1 MDDVI
6 ISEKRLPQTL
16 PELSKF
22 VLIGREKLNAVRAE
36 IRAIK
41 AVNLAT
47 EVYEQKLEEA
57 QEIADAVLD
66 AEVKIGELTAQMQKS
81 VGGRPSKT
89 IRTDAES
96 IKTKSEQLAE
106 IGIKQDTAE
115 RFERMASNPK
125 AVKAAKEEARQN
137 NEIVTRAAVL
147 RKIEEEEKKPHVAN
161 NSQDDEW
168 YTPEK
173 YIELAREVMGTI
185 DLDPASNDFANETVR
200 ANTFFTEEMNGLEQ
214 GWFGNVWLNPPYSS
228 VLIQK
233 FAEKVA
239 ENKFKQAIILV
250 NNATET
256 AWFEKMVEGASA
268 IVFHK
273 GRIKF
278 NKRDGQHGSP
288 LQGQAFI
295 YYGSNP
301 EQFLKVFSAIGWGAK
316 L

>member
-1 MDDVI
+1 MDEVI

-66 AEVKIGELTAQMQKS
+66 AEVKLGELTAQMEKATKQNAKKQFDSS
-81 VGGRPSKT
+81 V
-89 IRTDAES
+89 DL
-96 IKTKSEQLAE
+96 IKPKAQQLKE
-106 IGIKQDTAE
+106 IGIEQKTAE
-115 RFERMASNPK
+115 RFERMALHPE
-125 AVKAAKEEARQN
+125 AVEAAKEEARQN

-147 RKIEEEEKKPHVAN
+147 RKIEEEKKPHVVN

-168 YTPEK
+168 YTPAK

-200 ANTFFTEEMNGLEQ
+200 ANTFFTEEVNGLEQ

-228 VLIQK
+228 ALIQK

-239 ENKFKQAIILV
+239 ENEFKQAIILV

-301 EQFLKVFSAIGWGAK
+301 EQFLKVFSTIGWGAK

>member
-1 MDDVI
+1 MDEVI

-66 AEVKIGELTAQMQKS
+66 AEVKLGELTAQMEKATANQYTVQKDS
-81 VGGRPSKT
+81 GVPKQ
-89 IRTDAES
+89 
-96 IKTKSEQLAE
+96 KQLEE
-106 IGIKQDTAE
+106 IGITEKQKQ
-115 RFERMASNPK
+115 RFERMALHPE
-125 AVKAAKEEARQN
+125 AVEAAKEEARQN

-147 RKIEEEEKKPHVAN
+147 RKIEEEKKPHVAN

-168 YTPEK
+168 YTPAK

-239 ENKFKQAIILV
+239 ENEFKQAIILV

-301 EQFLKVFSAIGWGAK
+301 EQFLKVFSTIGWGAK